1 MSQLAGLII
10 GDRSATA
17 PAGWSRTSLAR
28 IRVLKTGSAQTS
40 RRDDDLNS
48 RPRGLPLGRA
58 ARSRALLRVALR
70 APMRNARDQPSPPQ
84 QRPPNTAHGDH
95 SPRSFIGRPP
105 VPITVTTDVRALDER
120 DSDRDAP
127 RRTVSFRAGHVFT

>member
-1 MSQLAGLII
+1 MSQLAGLIV

-17 PAGWSRTSLAR
+17 PAGWSRTCLAR

-48 RPRGLPLGRA
+48 GPRGLPLGRA

-70 APMRNARDQPSPPQ
+70 APLHNARDQPSPPQ
-84 QRPPNTAHGDH
+84 QRPP
-95 SPRSFIGRPP
+95 RSFIGRPP
-105 VPITVTTDVRALDER
+105 VGTQAEGLLR
-120 DSDRDAP
+120 DP
-127 RRTVSFRAGHVFT
+127 R